1 MATIAR
7 CILDRADTTP
17 LARVLSEASGRED
30 AVHRRRRRCLLQ
42 QPTFHRQRRGDSLG
56 ALDATLGAPV
66 GRLVDEV
73 DRHDHHGDGPSPLA
87 PHPVT
92 SGHVRGPGRCPVGL
106 RLYRRSEALTPWEAA
121 VAKPVPARPIP
132 THTPARHHLP
142 QQGAPPGLQDPA
154 CQARPEP
161 CRTQRARAVD
171 RVEEAIRCQGPVG
184 VVVVAAWELAE
195 DVVRLWARRRQ
206 DGIRVLHKHRLL
218 DTVRVHRRD
227 TKGWP
232 LKRPGPQIAVA
243 ELGPL
248 IPANADRPRH
258 VGAQT

>member
-1 MATIAR
+1 
-7 CILDRADTTP
+7 
-17 LARVLSEASGRED
+17 
-30 AVHRRRRRCLLQ
+30 
-42 QPTFHRQRRGDSLG
+42 
-56 ALDATLGAPV
+56 
-66 GRLVDEV
+66 
-73 DRHDHHGDGPSPLA
+73 
-87 PHPVT
+87 
-92 SGHVRGPGRCPVGL
+92 
-106 RLYRRSEALTPWEAA
+106 
-121 VAKPVPARPIP
+121 
-132 THTPARHHLP
+132 
-142 QQGAPPGLQDPA
+142 
-154 CQARPEP
+154 
-161 CRTQRARAVD
+161 
-171 RVEEAIRCQGPVG
+171 